1 MDYLTTLD
9 RIEVQLK
16 KQLNS
21 FFVFNDFS
29 GIEESIKE
37 AYERCLVAL
46 SATNNKYLCPNGIPQ
61 FSLEHSGCWSVF
73 LYYLSNC
80 LTKRPGGGQTAN
92 QIYYL
97 NKILHSVDWYC
108 EIGLPDHFMVEHPL
122 GSVLGRAVY
131 GDFLFL
137 YQGVTIGGNVSLGED
152 AICYPVLGDYVLL
165 YSNAKVLGNS
175 HIGNNVIIAADAS
188 IINEDIPDNSIVFG
202 RSPNLVIKN
211 DAEKILKQMRRI
223 WRTI

>member
-1 MDYLTTLD
+1 
-9 RIEVQLK
+9 
-16 KQLNS
+16 
-21 FFVFNDFS
+21 
-29 GIEESIKE
+29 
-37 AYERCLVAL
+37 
-46 SATNNKYLCPNGIPQ
+46 
-61 FSLEHSGCWSVF
+61 
-73 LYYLSNC
+73 
-80 LTKRPGGGQTAN
+80 
-92 QIYYL
+92 
-97 NKILHSVDWYC
+97 
-108 EIGLPDHFMVEHPL
+108 MVEHPL